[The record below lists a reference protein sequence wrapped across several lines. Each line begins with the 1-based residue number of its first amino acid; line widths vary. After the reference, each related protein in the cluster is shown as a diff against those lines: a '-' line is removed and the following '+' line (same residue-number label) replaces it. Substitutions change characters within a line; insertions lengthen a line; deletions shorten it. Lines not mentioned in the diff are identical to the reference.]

1 MTDFFIDIGVTVLLR
16 LLSTRKI
23 PKGYVKAL
31 LKLRDS
37 LNLAFPPELVDQP
50 AANIKIVN

>member
-1 MTDFFIDIGVTVLLR
+1 MDFFIDIGITVLLR
-16 LLSTRKI
+16 LLSTAKI

-37 LNLAFPPELVDQP
+37 LNMAFPPELVDKP
-50 AANIKIVN
+50 SAKVKIV